1 MVINVTELTNAAE
14 LLSVAAEANTAEAAD
29 ATDATKATET
39 VDATEFLMSEATDA
53 TDTADAAKATDALL
67 TKAVDAIEAAKA
79 TKVLLTVATIA
90 TVATDTADAAE
101 ATNASLAVSTVR
113 GRTGAADVEV
123 TERSGKT
130 TADSSNTTETG
141 VSELG
146 LIVDASAEAREA
158 SSTDGVSGASRLDW
172 SVRSGDTVRC
182 SWCGGSLRSEGASRG
197 IGCVRAVRS
206 AGSVGTNRGVR

>member
-90 TVATDTADAAE
+90 TVAADTTDAAE

-206 AGSVGTNRGVR
+206 AGSVGTSRGVR